1 MNEHLPAGRSNRCRC
16 GLSLPSGGF
25 CPREE
30 SDDSKIR
37 LLSLNP
43 QIHPP
48 DWLGTPCAGLCS
60 SLQTT
65 SMPAHEAGHPKG
77 TWRQRGIVGGE
88 PRQTNC
94 VKKQIRMTSDRGLQ
108 KWQDHQSLQKE
119 ERPPLLRTW
128 VVKGS
133 AHNSMLG
140 EGSPQH
146 HAALGHQPDVPQF
159 TSILRLSAWRQYQIP
174 NSKGSAPQGCPCPD
188 FTHQSQVGPHCA
200 LGF

>member
-1 MNEHLPAGRSNRCRC
+1 MFQVEGEQASPSWSKQHVQMWALPPLRR
-16 GLSLPSGGF
+16 LLPQ
-25 CPREE
+25 EE

-43 QIHPP
+43 QIHPL

-77 TWRQRGIVGGE
+77 TWRQRGIMGGE

-133 AHNSMLG
+133 AHNSHVG
-140 EGSPQH
+140 GGVPAASCSPGTP
-146 HAALGHQPDVPQF
+146 A
-159 TSILRLSAWRQYQIP
+159 
-174 NSKGSAPQGCPCPD
+174 GCPTVHLDPETVRLETVSD
-188 FTHQSQVGPHCA
+188 PKQ
-200 LGF
+200 